1 MADLAR
7 PVNRAGGAGQ
17 GTQAVIRKHS
27 HDLPIGLS
35 HGPRDGSVVSLPRLR
50 ATRSLATGRDKSRP
64 AEFDSGGS
72 GRSLTAARERPMA
85 FKRQAGG
92 SQTGRRHNAY
102 ALDRLCAVFWLGPM
116 DHWNCDRGCKPAQLV
131 EQLGGNWFAYPSTEP
146 RFGFWAGWPPHST
159 QLRRIIGVSWRPP

>member
-1 MADLAR
+1 MKQVQGSRCPRR
-7 PVNRAGGAGQ
+7 PQYYPKAQIGQ
-17 GTQAVIRKHS
+17 GAEPNAMGRVGADGETGDFKGLTLSNSGPVFFRK
-27 HDLPIGLS
+27 PGLF
-35 HGPRDGSVVSLPRLR
+35 PRQGADRVK
-50 ATRSLATGRDKSRP
+50 RSDP
-64 AEFDSGGS
+64 
-72 GRSLTAARERPMA
+72 
-85 FKRQAGG
+85 QQG